1 MNPSLPSL
9 RKVNVLFTLVQMFYW
24 AAFAAFAGY
33 QTALLLDRGFTS
45 GDAGTLAAVR
55 CLAGIIAQ
63 PLLGGWADRHPQIPL
78 KNILRVCLT
87 AGLIVNAIFY
97 LTRPGFFGTVVIFLT
112 LGVLELNIY
121 PLLDSMAVQFINV
134 GLDVNYSLGRGLGSF
149 SYAVSCVILGRQST
163 AFGVQTVLLTH
174 IALLLLLI
182 VTITVYPTAPRTAP
196 ASSGGVEHPHSVWHI
211 LKSSRSFTWMLV
223 GVFLSMA
230 AVMPIVNFMINIVTD
245 RGGNETHL
253 GLALFLMGASELPAA
268 LLFPHLWRRLG
279 SRGMMVLSVTF
290 MALKPLIFLLTPSL
304 GWVLAVQPIQ
314 MLGYGL
320 FTPAS
325 VYYANENVSPADRVR
340 GQTVMMMASNG
351 LGGMAG
357 NLISGYAIDFGG
369 VNAML
374 RLCAAIGAVGI
385 VCAVYAARL
394 TGKSESRA

>member
-149 SYAVSCVILGRQST
+149 SYAVACVILGRQST
-163 AFGVQTVLLTH
+163 ALGVQTVLLTH
-174 IALLLLLI
+174 MALLVLLI
-182 VTITVYPTAPRTAP
+182 VVITVYPTAPRSAP
-196 ASSGGVEHPHSVWHI
+196 AVSGGAERPHSVWYI
-211 LKSSRSFTWMLV
+211 LKSSRSFT
-223 GVFLSMA
+223 
-230 AVMPIVNFMINIVTD
+230 
-245 RGGNETHL
+245 
-253 GLALFLMGASELPAA
+253 
-268 LLFPHLWRRLG
+268 
-279 SRGMMVLSVTF
+279 
-290 MALKPLIFLLTPSL
+290 
-304 GWVLAVQPIQ
+304 
-314 MLGYGL
+314 
-320 FTPAS
+320 
-325 VYYANENVSPADRVR
+325 
-340 GQTVMMMASNG
+340 
-351 LGGMAG
+351 
-357 NLISGYAIDFGG
+357 
-369 VNAML
+369 
-374 RLCAAIGAVGI
+374 
-385 VCAVYAARL
+385 
-394 TGKSESRA
+394 

>member
-1 MNPSLPSL
+1 
-9 RKVNVLFTLVQMFYW
+9 
-24 AAFAAFAGY
+24 
-33 QTALLLDRGFTS
+33 
-45 GDAGTLAAVR
+45 
-55 CLAGIIAQ
+55 
-63 PLLGGWADRHPQIPL
+63 
-78 KNILRVCLT
+78 
-87 AGLIVNAIFY
+87 
-97 LTRPGFFGTVVIFLT
+97 
-112 LGVLELNIY
+112 
-121 PLLDSMAVQFINV
+121 
-134 GLDVNYSLGRGLGSF
+134 
-149 SYAVSCVILGRQST
+149 
-163 AFGVQTVLLTH
+163 
-174 IALLLLLI
+174 
-182 VTITVYPTAPRTAP
+182 
-196 ASSGGVEHPHSVWHI
+196 
-211 LKSSRSFTWMLV
+211 MLV

-304 GWVLAVQPIQ
+304 GWVLAVQPIP

-369 VNAML
+369 DNAML
-374 RLCAAIGAVGI
+374 GLCAAIGAVGI